1 MAILICAATE
11 GELEPVR
18 RFVSKQRIGNKVQF
32 LVTGVGVVAATYS
45 LTKFVGSHRPAL
57 ILQGGVAGCFDENI
71 ALGTTVVVQN
81 ESIADL
87 GVVQNKRFTSVF
99 EMGLAEEDS
108 FPWKNGKLYNVHA
121 HTLQTGLPLADSI
134 TVNEIT
140 TNIERIRHYKNSLGA
155 VIESMEGAALHYV
168 ALMES
173 VPFLQIRAVSNYIGE
188 RDKSKWLLKKAID
201 NLNQELERL
210 LEKFI
215 AS

>member
-87 GVVQNKRFTSVF
+87 GVGIAVDDFGVGYSSLGQLTRLPASSMKIDR
-99 EMGLAEEDS
+99 S
-108 FPWKNGKLYNVHA
+108 FIMN
-121 HTLQTGLPLADSI
+121 LPADENSASI
-134 TVNEIT
+134 TEAICDSST
-140 TNIERIRHYKNSLGA
+140 ASGFSTSTCLPASAARIAHSTC
-155 VIESMEGAALHYV
+155 
-168 ALMES
+168 
-173 VPFLQIRAVSNYIGE
+173 
-188 RDKSKWLLKKAID
+188 WLVGSGI
-201 NLNQELERL
+201 
-210 LEKFI
+210 
-215 AS
+215 